1 MMLRKA
7 LQNGLIL
14 AVVSMLIFFKA
25 IEFADA
31 LTGRHTIEQPITYP
45 SERGRHA
52 G

>member
-1 MMLRKA
+1 MLRKA

-31 LTGRHTIEQPITYP
+31 ITGRHTIEQLITYP
-45 SERGRHA
+45 STSSR
-52 G
+52 

>member
-1 MMLRKA
+1 MLRKA
-7 LQNGLIL
+7 LRNGLIL

-31 LTGRHTIEQPITYP
+31 ITGRHTIEQPITYP
-45 SERGRHA
+45 SERGRPA

>member
-1 MMLRKA
+1 MIKKA
-7 LQNGLIL
+7 LRNGLIL
-14 AVVSMLIFFKA
+14 AVVAMLILFKA

-31 LTGRHTIEQPITYP
+31 ITGRHTIEQPITYP